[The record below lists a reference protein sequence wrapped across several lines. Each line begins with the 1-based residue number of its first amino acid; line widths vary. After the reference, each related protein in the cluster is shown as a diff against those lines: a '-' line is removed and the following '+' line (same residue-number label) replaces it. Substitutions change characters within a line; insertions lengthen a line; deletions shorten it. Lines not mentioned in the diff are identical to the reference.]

1 MESED
6 LSEAWFQ
13 DCLSFCSG
21 EARGDDDRGAD
32 VREDPG
38 SEHPSGVPHNPGR
51 HEDTRAARVQGK
63 QIQMALIKVKIRT
76 LITWNPFE
84 LYDKSKTIKEQS

>member
-1 MESED
+1 MPPFHLWSQKTSRK
-6 LSEAWFQ
+6 LGFKIVYHF
-13 DCLSFCSG
+13 CLG

-38 SEHPSGVPHNPGR
+38 SEHPGGVPHNPGR

-63 QIQMALIKVKIRT
+63 QTQVALVKV
-76 LITWNPFE
+76 NNF
-84 LYDKSKTIKEQS
+84 S